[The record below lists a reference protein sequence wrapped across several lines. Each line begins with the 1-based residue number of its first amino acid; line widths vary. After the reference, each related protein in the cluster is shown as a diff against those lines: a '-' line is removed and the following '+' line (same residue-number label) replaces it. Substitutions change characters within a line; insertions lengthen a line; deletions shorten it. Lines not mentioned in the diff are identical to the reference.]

1 MLSDAPS
8 SMSPASMPGY
18 LLAQLIGLALALLV
32 SKILN
37 DKKADHV

>member
-1 MLSDAPS
+1 
-8 SMSPASMPGY
+8 MPGY
-18 LLAQLIGLALALLV
+18 LLAQGLGLALALLA